1 MAKAKSVTDPLD
13 AAHFRGHPRHD
24 GGFTPPRWGWLDEL
38 GDEAYAVCD
47 ARDSYKKTPLER
59 ARLNAFAAIHAFR
72 ARLWPGH

>member
-1 MAKAKSVTDPLD
+1 MAKAKSDTDHLD

-24 GGFTPPRWGWLDEL
+24 RESTPHRWGWLDDL

-47 ARDSYKKTPLER
+47 AKDSYKQTPLER

-72 ARLWPGH
+72 AQLWPGH